1 MSNAD
6 AERVGVLDAKV
17 TAAHSRLDRLETG
30 VRDDLKEIKK
40 DLKELNGHM
49 NRGKGW
55 AAAALMIASAVGAGV
70 MKLLTVF
77 LGG

>member
-17 TAAHSRLDRLETG
+17 TAAHSRLDRMEVG
-30 VRDDLKEIKK
+30 IREDLKEIKK
-40 DLKELNGHM
+40 DVKDLNGHM

-55 AAAALMIASAVGAGV
+55 AAAALMIASAVGAGF
-70 MKLLTVF
+70 MKLLTTF